1 MRALLLWCVLAGSVA
16 AQAQKGGNLPKR
28 PRDATI
34 ADTNDAR
41 SYAEYAR
48 ANLVSKPANA
58 ADAYYWASRLD
69 PMQGEY
75 LYGYAMGLVLKSPN
89 LVRSYMRS
97 RAGQSKD
104 LRQVDS
110 LLLRAHTIDPFLF
123 RRFDRDLFFESVR
136 FAAMQDNPQVSTAEL
151 NFALTQY
158 LNGADVETRAW
169 MAYANADFAQALRL
183 YGEAMK
189 GKKNVAGY
197 HIERGR
203 IQARIGQADS
213 AIASFE
219 AALKELRARDQKD
232 VVVVYNSKAVLE
244 HSIAVLKEQKDD
256 AEGARTAYGKALE
269 EDLSY
274 HPAHTRLGLHALSH
288 QDTTT
293 ALSELELAVQL
304 APTEAM
310 PRFML
315 ATTLLAAGRTD
326 EAAAHL
332 TQVAILEPWWATPY
346 AIAAQAWERKAD
358 GPKALA
364 AYEGYFARA
373 AQNHPLRAQMQQR
386 LANLKENLGIKP

>member
-1 MRALLLWCVLAGSVA
+1 MRTLILCGLLAASVVA
-16 AQAQKGGNLPKR
+16 EAQKGGNLPKR
-28 PRDATI
+28 PRDAAI

-41 SYAEYAR
+41 GYAEFAR
-48 ANLVSKPANA
+48 LNLVAKPGIA
-58 ADAYYWASRLD
+58 ADAYFWASRLD

-75 LYGYAMGLVLKSPN
+75 FYGYAMGLVLKSPS
-89 LVRSYMRS
+89 LVRSYLRS

-136 FAAMQDNPQVSTAEL
+136 FAAMQDNPQVSVPEL

-158 LNGADVETRAW
+158 LSGADVETRAW
-169 MAYANADFAQALRL
+169 MAYANADFQQALKL

-189 GKKNVAGY
+189 GKKNAAGY

-219 AALKELRARDQKD
+219 AALKELRAREQKD
-232 VVVVYNSKAVLE
+232 VVVIYNSKAVLE
-244 HSIAVLKEQKDD
+244 HSIATLQEQRDN
-256 AEGARTAYGKALE
+256 AEGARAAYGRALE

-274 HPAHTRLGLHALSH
+274 HPAHTRLGLHALGH
-288 QDTTT
+288 GDTTA

-304 APTEAM
+304 APNEAT

-315 ATTLLAAGRTD
+315 GSTLLAVGRTD
-326 EAAAHL
+326 DATEHL
-332 TQVAILEPWWATPY
+332 TQVITLEPWWATPY
-346 AIAAQAWERKAD
+346 AIVAQAWERKAD

-364 AYEGYFARA
+364 AYEGYMARA
-373 AQNHPLRAQMQQR
+373 ALTHPLRPQMQQR
-386 LANLKENLGIKP
+386 LANLKETLGIKP